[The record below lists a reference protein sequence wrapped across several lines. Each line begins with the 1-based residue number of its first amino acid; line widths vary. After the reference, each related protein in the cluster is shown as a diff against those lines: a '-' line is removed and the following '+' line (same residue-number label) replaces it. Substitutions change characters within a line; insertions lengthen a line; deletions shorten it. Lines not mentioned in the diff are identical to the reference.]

1 MEYITV
7 KEAAEKWGYTEAT
20 IRKWCKSGKIFVL
33 CAAVKKGGHWQIP
46 KDAECPKP
54 IKAKA

>member
-1 MEYITV
+1 MEYITA

-20 IRKWCKSGKIFVL
+20 IRNWCTSGKIFVL
-33 CAAVKKGGHWQIP
+33 CTPVKKGGHWQIP